1 LIRTGSSGRSADD
14 FHSIVSQILLLANR
28 GTPLVTFLE
37 EATQILL
44 DASRGGAVV
53 VRLEEWTPAI
63 RCRAIRATGAP
74 FRFETARTE
83 GGDSPPGFSAG
94 EGKSPQAILCR
105 FLLRE
110 EPRPSKPSLT
120 ARGSYW
126 SPDAQKTEAIRIGAL
141 EVAIDSW
148 ARAGSFRSLA
158 LIPFRVGERPCGI
171 VQIIAERAGIF
182 DDSDVLFLEDVA
194 ETLGLALTHHRVQW
208 AFQER
213 VKELTCLYGIAKIAE
228 RRDLSIPEV
237 LAKIVHILPPGWQ
250 YPSECAARIA
260 LDGES
265 YATEGFVDGA
275 QPQTADIT
283 IGGIARGRVEVVYTK
298 TMPEMH
304 EGPFLAEERSL
315 INEVARQVAILIER
329 RRAEEEKGQLEQQL
343 LHTERLATIGKLTAG
358 IAHELNEPLGSILGF
373 AQIVHETAGLPEQA
387 IRDVDRILKAAIHAR
402 EIIKKLMFFGRQ
414 TPPGK
419 VRVNLND
426 IVEDGIGFL
435 EPRFAAQQI
444 RYERSLA
451 PALPEVV
458 ADPGQMRQVLV
469 NLTVNATQAMPDG
482 GTLRLSTA
490 AEEGWIILTV
500 EDTGM
505 GMPEEVLRQV
515 FVPFFTTKDVG
526 QGTGLGLAVVHG
538 IVAAHGGR
546 IDVESEVGKGTRFRV
561 RLPVAGINGSESEA
575 ADSAGAKE

>member
-1 LIRTGSSGRSADD
+1 
-14 FHSIVSQILLLANR
+14 
-28 GTPLVTFLE
+28 
-37 EATQILL
+37 
-44 DASRGGAVV
+44 
-53 VRLEEWTPAI
+53 
-63 RCRAIRATGAP
+63 
-74 FRFETARTE
+74 
-83 GGDSPPGFSAG
+83 
-94 EGKSPQAILCR
+94 
-105 FLLRE
+105 
-110 EPRPSKPSLT
+110 
-120 ARGSYW
+120 
-126 SPDAQKTEAIRIGAL
+126 
-141 EVAIDSW
+141 
-148 ARAGSFRSLA
+148 
-158 LIPFRVGERPCGI
+158 
-171 VQIIAERAGIF
+171 
-182 DDSDVLFLEDVA
+182 
-194 ETLGLALTHHRVQW
+194 
-208 AFQER
+208 
-213 VKELTCLYGIAKIAE
+213 
-228 RRDLSIPEV
+228 
-237 LAKIVHILPPGWQ
+237 
-250 YPSECAARIA
+250 
-260 LDGES
+260 
-265 YATEGFVDGA
+265 
-275 QPQTADIT
+275 
-283 IGGIARGRVEVVYTK
+283 
-298 TMPEMH
+298 MPEMH

-490 AEEGWIILTV
+490 AEEGWIIVTV

-505 GMPEEVLRQV
+505 GMSEEVLRQV

-546 IDVESEVGKGTRFRV
+546 IDVESKVGKGTRFRV
-561 RLPVAGINGSESEA
+561 RLPVAGMNGSESEA
-575 ADSAGAKE
+575 ADSAGANE